1 VQKYNPGSQK
11 KGEVKGNDKKKGFNN
26 RKIRSWDKIWIG
38 FSAYLESWGLEVR
51 G

>member
-26 RKIRSWDKIWIG
+26 RKLGVGTKFGSVSLLTWKVGDWK
-38 FSAYLESWGLEVR
+38 
-51 G
+51 